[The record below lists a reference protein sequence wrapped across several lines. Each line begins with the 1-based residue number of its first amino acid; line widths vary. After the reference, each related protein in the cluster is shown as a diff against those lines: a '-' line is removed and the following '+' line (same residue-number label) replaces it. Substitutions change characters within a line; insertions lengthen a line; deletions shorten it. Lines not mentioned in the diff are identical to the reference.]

1 MENVS
6 HSVSFKKGKK
16 QGTGLNRGTASTT
29 ATTGDE
35 EARGSG
41 IPTTLF
47 FPPSSG
53 RPKQRHEPARTT
65 KTSQKLVMFPE
76 AEIPS
81 NAIGLPEPES
91 LPLAL
96 HSDDSLR
103 RVTAYLTAESYNLKS
118 LLQLTRKLP
127 GGERVRRFDEV
138 LYCPVTISQA
148 QEPPEII
155 PEAEEELESL
165 VASERSVGQVF
176 YFDYGVTVI
185 WGLSEEQERQV
196 LAQLK
201 PFENG
206 PLDEEDVEIE
216 AFQFSHSAP
225 EDAAPCLFN
234 DIILLR
240 KSGSS
245 KMLKLSISHALAQ
258 SAKLTF
264 FEEVVET
271 TILKTKD
278 IPYTLAATGRINLPR
293 LTITRQIGE
302 LLITRI
308 NVNLV
313 SNVLDTPEIFWSQ
326 QAWAPLYRTVRG
338 YLEISQRVEV
348 LNQRC
353 MVISDM
359 LDLLRDHSN
368 SVHGESLEWIII
380 VLITIEI
387 VLGLL
392 ELFIS
397 FKKSH

>member
-1 MENVS
+1 MVDQGSSSNDKKMGRK
-6 HSVSFKKGKK
+6 HSNIFSRQV
-16 QGTGLNRGTASTT
+16 ATT
-29 ATTGDE
+29 ALGTDE
-35 EARGSG
+35 ERGG
-41 IPTTLF
+41 IPTTLP

-76 AEIPS
+76 ADIPS
-81 NAIGLPEPES
+81 NAIGLPEPEL
-91 LPLAL
+91 LPMAET
-96 HSDDSLR
+96 DDSLR
-103 RVTAYLTAESYNLKS
+103 RVTAYLTAESYNLKG
-118 LLQLTRKLP
+118 LLQAYKKLP

-148 QEPPEII
+148 SEPPEVI
-155 PEAEEELESL
+155 PEGEEELATL

-185 WGLSEEQERQV
+185 WGLSEEQEKQV
-196 LAQLK
+196 LVQLK
-201 PFENG
+201 PYEKT
-206 PLDEEDVEIE
+206 PLDEEDVEVE
-216 AFQFSHSAP
+216 AFHFSHSAP

-293 LTITRQIGE
+293 LAITRQIGE

-359 LDLLRDHSN
+359 LDLLRDHTN

-397 FKKSH
+397 FKRGSH